1 MNVSLVKFVNPSFV
15 LCNITKGKIRQ
26 DIYFSFQE
34 RILTIIEHAG
44 SNNIAREGFVEVAII
59 FLIALVHLLEVSKQ
73 RLAGNSE
80 PVSLDRE
87 IPRLEA
93 RYL

>member
-1 MNVSLVKFVNPSFV
+1 M
-15 LCNITKGKIRQ
+15 T
-26 DIYFSFQE
+26 IY
-34 RILTIIEHAG
+34 EHAG
-44 SNNIAREGFVEVAII
+44 SNKTAREDFVEVAIFI
-59 FLIALVHLLEVSKQ
+59 MIALVHLLEVAQQ

>member
-1 MNVSLVKFVNPSFV
+1 MREDFVV
-15 LCNITKGKIRQ
+15 
-26 DIYFSFQE
+26 
-34 RILTIIEHAG
+34 
-44 SNNIAREGFVEVAII
+44 VVI
-59 FLIALVHLLEVSKQ
+59 FLMIALVHLLEVAQQ

-80 PVSLDRE
+80 PVSLERE

>member
-1 MNVSLVKFVNPSFV
+1 M
-15 LCNITKGKIRQ
+15 T
-26 DIYFSFQE
+26 IY
-34 RILTIIEHAG
+34 EHAG
-44 SNNIAREGFVEVAII
+44 SNNTTEVDIVEVAIF
-59 FLIALVHLLEVSKQ
+59 FLIALAHLLEVAQQ

-93 RYL
+93 RDL